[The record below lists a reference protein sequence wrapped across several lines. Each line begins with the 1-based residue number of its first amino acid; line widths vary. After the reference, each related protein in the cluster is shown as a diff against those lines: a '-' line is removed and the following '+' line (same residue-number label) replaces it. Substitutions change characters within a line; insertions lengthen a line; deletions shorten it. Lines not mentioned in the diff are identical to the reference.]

1 MMLEAIVFYILAAA
15 LVIFGLLM
23 ITRTNPISGAMT
35 MVGAFGALAGLYAT
49 LSASF
54 VSIIQI
60 LVYAG
65 GIMVLVIFVI
75 MLLNMH
81 PDDLKPMKAQPFW
94 VVLTLLAG
102 VTTILAPILCCVLP
116 NKDFTW
122 SELTPGFGTL
132 TAVGE
137 KIFSD
142 FIFPFEV
149 LSLILL
155 TAVIGALVLAK
166 RKL

>member
-1 MMLEAIVFYILAAA
+1 MFEAMVFYILAAA
-15 LVIFGLLM
+15 SVVFALIM
-23 ITRTNPISGAMT
+23 ITRVNPISSAMT
-35 MVGAFGALAGLYAT
+35 LVGVFGALAGLYAM

-75 MLLNMH
+75 MLLNLH
-81 PDDLKPMKAQPFW
+81 PDDLEPMKAHPLW
-94 VVLTLLAG
+94 MMGTLAALLM
-102 VTTILAPILCCVLP
+102 TILGPILFCVLP
-116 NKDFTW
+116 NKDWIWASLGFD
-122 SELTPGFGTL
+122 FGTL

-142 FIFPFEV
+142 FIFPFEI

-155 TAVIGALVLAK
+155 TAVIGALVMAK

>member
-1 MMLEAIVFYILAAA
+1 
-15 LVIFGLLM
+15 VIFGLLM
-23 ITRTNPISGAMT
+23 ITRVNPISSAMT
-35 MVGAFGALAGLYAT
+35 LVGVFGALAGLYAM
-49 LSASF
+49 LNASF

-75 MLLNMH
+75 MLLNLH
-81 PDDLKPMKAQPFW
+81 KDDLQPMKAQPFW
-94 VVLTLLAG
+94 VILALAVLFG
-102 VTTILAPILCCVLP
+102 TILGPILFCVLP
-116 NKDFTW
+116 NKDW
-122 SELTPGFGTL
+122 AWALLTPDFGTL
-132 TAVGE
+132 MAVGE

-142 FIFPFEV
+142 FLFPFEI

-155 TAVIGALVLAK
+155 TAVIGALVMAK

>member
-1 MMLEAIVFYILAAA
+1 MLEAIVFYILAATA
-15 LVIFGLLM
+15 VTLGLVM
-23 ITRTNPISGAMT
+23 ITRVNPISSAMT
-35 MVGAFGALAGLYAT
+35 LVGVFGALAGLYAM
-49 LSASF
+49 LNASF

-75 MLLNMH
+75 MLLNLH
-81 PDDLKPMKAQPFW
+81 PDDLAPMKAQPLWIVGALIALF
-94 VVLTLLAG
+94 G
-102 VTTILAPILCCVLP
+102 TILGPILFCVIP
-116 NKDFTW
+116 NKDWTW
-122 SELTPGFGTL
+122 AALTPGFGTL
-132 TAVGE
+132 EAVGE

-142 FIFPFEV
+142 YLFPFEI

-155 TAVIGALVLAK
+155 TAVIGALVMAK

>member
-1 MMLEAIVFYILAAA
+1 MLEAIVFYILAAA
-15 LVIFGLLM
+15 LVIFSLLM
-23 ITRTNPISGAMT
+23 ITRMNPVSAAIT
-35 MVGAFGALAGLYAT
+35 MVGAFAALAGLYAT
-49 LSASF
+49 LNASF

-75 MLLNMH
+75 MILNLRE
-81 PDDLKPMKAQPFW
+81 DDLVPMKVKPFW
-94 VVLTLLAG
+94 LILVAAALFAAILGPVLF
-102 VTTILAPILCCVLP
+102 CVLP
-116 NKDFTW
+116 NKDWTW
-122 SELTPGFGTL
+122 AVLTPGFGAL
-132 TAVGE
+132 AMVGE

-142 FIFPFEV
+142 FLFPFEI

-155 TAVIGALVLAK
+155 TAIIGALVMAK

>member
-1 MMLEAIVFYILAAA
+1 MLEAMVFYILAAA
-15 LVIFGLLM
+15 SVIFGLLM
-23 ITRTNPISGAMT
+23 ITRVNPISSAMT
-35 MVGAFGALAGLYAT
+35 LVGVFGALAGLYAM
-49 LSASF
+49 LNASF

-75 MLLNMH
+75 MLLNLH
-81 PDDLKPMKAQPFW
+81 KDDLQPMKAQPFW
-94 VVLTLLAG
+94 VILALAALFG
-102 VTTILAPILCCVLP
+102 TILGPILFCVLP
-116 NKDFTW
+116 NKDWTW
-122 SELTPGFGTL
+122 GSLTPDFGTL
-132 TAVGE
+132 MAVGE

-142 FIFPFEV
+142 FLFPFEI

-155 TAVIGALVLAK
+155 TAVIGALVMAK

>member
-1 MMLEAIVFYILAAA
+1 MLEAILFYILAAA
-15 LVIFGLLM
+15 LVLFGLLT
-23 ITRTNPISGAMT
+23 ITRLNPISSAMT
-35 MVGAFGALAGLYAT
+35 MIGAFGALAGLYAT

-75 MLLNMH
+75 MLLNLH
-81 PDDLKPMKAQPFW
+81 PDDLKPMKAQPLW
-94 VVLTLLAG
+94 VITALAALLL
-102 VTTILAPILCCVLP
+102 TILAPILFCVLP
-116 NKDFTW
+116 NKDWTW
-122 SELTPGFGTL
+122 AALGSDFGTL

-142 FIFPFEV
+142 FVFPFEI
-149 LSLILL
+149 LS
-155 TAVIGALVLAK
+155 
-166 RKL
+166 